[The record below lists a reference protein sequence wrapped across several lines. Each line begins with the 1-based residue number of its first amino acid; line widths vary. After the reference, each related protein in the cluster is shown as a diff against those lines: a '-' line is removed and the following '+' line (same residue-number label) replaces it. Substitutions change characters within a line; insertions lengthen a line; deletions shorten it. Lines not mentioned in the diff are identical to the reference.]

1 MPQFEYSFGLSVIY
15 LLKSIEITSKIKRKH
30 DKQVL
35 KNELHQR
42 DRDLRKKLANANC
55 KYLKLYRH
63 ICMGFF

>member
-1 MPQFEYSFGLSVIY
+1 MPQFKYSFGLRVIY

-42 DRDLRKKLANANC
+42 NRDLRKKLANANC
-55 KYLKLYRH
+55 KYL
-63 ICMGFF
+63 

>member
-1 MPQFEYSFGLSVIY
+1 MPQFEYSFGLRVIY
-15 LLKSIEITSKIKRKH
+15 LLKSIEITSKIKRKL

-35 KNELHQR
+35 KNER

>member
-1 MPQFEYSFGLSVIY
+1 MPQFKYSFGLRVIY
-15 LLKSIEITSKIKRKH
+15 LLKSIEITSKIKRKL

-35 KNELHQR
+35 KNER